1 MVTFSRKGSQAP
13 PFIVSCVV
21 SCMLKASI
29 LPAECLSYGVSSD
42 QISVFRASI
51 LPAASF
57 SPLADISST
66 ASRPIKQVSIVR
78 PFVCSRAFSQLYR
91 RARGV
96 SRSPWWRFLR
106 CVACF
111 LGRLIKLDSLHAPGK
126 HLVRRWMTSPISIP
140 CITWQRLTCGV

>member
-1 MVTFSRKGSQAP
+1 MQGVLACHLSACGVFRGISPFPASVSRAPSRAPMVTVSRKDSQAP

-78 PFVCSRAFSQLYR
+78 PFVCSRAFPNYIVE
-91 RARGV
+91 RAASHDLHGGV
-96 SRSPWWRFLR
+96 SCAASRAFSAGL
-106 CVACF
+106 
-111 LGRLIKLDSLHAPGK
+111 
-126 HLVRRWMTSPISIP
+126 
-140 CITWQRLTCGV
+140 